1 MADRDILAAMAT
13 TCPDQPRRHP
23 RDLTPPG
30 VETFSRGELV
40 PVRWAHSA
48 EEQAALRSANGRDLP
63 MERATGIVV
72 GGALVLLLLAVVRMV
87 WA

>member
-1 MADRDILAAMAT
+1 MAT
-13 TCPDQPRRHP
+13 APDRPRRRPP

-30 VETFSRGELV
+30 VETFQRGELV

-48 EEQAALRSANGRDLP
+48 EEQAALRSANGRDLT

-72 GGALVLLLLAVVRMV
+72 LGALLLVLLAVIRMV
-87 WA
+87 VS